1 MAVVISASRRT
12 DIPSFYA
19 DWFFERLM
27 EGFVDVRN
35 PFNPKQMRR
44 VLLDPESVG
53 CLVFWTRDA
62 RPMLSRLDEL
72 EPYAFYFHITIIGYG
87 APLEPSGPLASEAVE
102 MLKTLASE
110 IGQNRVI
117 WRYDPILLAGRYDA
131 NWHIRNFAALAKEL
145 SGSVR
150 HCVISI
156 YDAYR
161 HTDVRLKKAGFLPLC
176 SARGEE
182 GASEKSSAHYQSL
195 AKKLTEIAASE
206 GIFVSFCAEPELQQ
220 VQPSLGLGCIDS
232 AIISE
237 LTHQSFSSRK
247 DKNQR
252 PACKCI
258 ESVDIGSY
266 GTCPRGCLYCYAN
279 RAIKKQ
285 TRNSSG

>member
-44 VLLDPESVG
+44 VLLDPESVA

-87 APLEPSGPLASEAVE
+87 AALEPSGPLASEAVE
-102 MLKTLASE
+102 MLKALASE

-117 WRYDPILLAGRYDA
+117 WRYDPVLLAGCYDA

-176 SARGEE
+176 GARG
-182 GASEKSSAHYQSL
+182 G
-195 AKKLTEIAASE
+195 
-206 GIFVSFCAEPELQQ
+206 G
-220 VQPSLGLGCIDS
+220 GC
-232 AIISE
+232 E
-237 LTHQSFSSRK
+237 R
-247 DKNQR
+247 
-252 PACKCI
+252 
-258 ESVDIGSY
+258 
-266 GTCPRGCLYCYAN
+266 
-279 RAIKKQ
+279 KKQ
-285 TRNSSG
+285 RALSIARKRTY

>member
-1 MAVVISASRRT
+1 MAVIISASRRT
-12 DIPSFYA
+12 DIPSFHA

-35 PFNPKQMRR
+35 PFNPKQIRH
-44 VLLDPESVG
+44 VSLDPESVA
-53 CLVFWTRDA
+53 CFVFWTRDA
-62 RPMLSRLDEL
+62 QPMLSRLDEL

-87 APLEPSGPLASEAVE
+87 APLEPLGPPAREAVE
-102 MLKTLASE
+102 MLKLLVGK

-117 WRYDPILLAGRYDA
+117 WRYDPVLLAGQYDA
-131 NWHIRNFAALAKEL
+131 NWHIMNFAGLAREL
-145 SGSVR
+145 SGHVR

-156 YDAYR
+156 YDPYH
-161 HTDVRLKKAGFLPLC
+161 HTEARLKNAGFLPL
-176 SARGEE
+176 RGVSGNED
-182 GASEKSSAHYQSL
+182 ASEYSSAHYQL
-195 AKKLTEIAASE
+195 LVKELVGIAASE
-206 GIFVSFCAEPELQQ
+206 GISVSFCAEPELWQ

-237 LTHQSFSSRK
+237 LTSKPFSSRK

-252 PACKCI
+252 KACKCI

-279 RAIKKQ
+279 RTGKKQ
-285 TRNSSG
+285 SENGSR